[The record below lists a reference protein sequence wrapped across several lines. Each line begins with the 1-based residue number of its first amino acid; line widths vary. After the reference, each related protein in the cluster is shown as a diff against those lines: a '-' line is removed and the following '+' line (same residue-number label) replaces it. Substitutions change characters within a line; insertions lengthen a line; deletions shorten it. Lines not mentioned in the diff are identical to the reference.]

1 MLAPLHV
8 LLTQFTGTYW
18 PPGQLWE
25 VLTPGLMTD
34 EVGRGHAELLGPPL
48 LSWVTWVLSEPQLPH
63 LHWAPSSHRGK
74 GCEVLGTW
82 RVL

>member
-1 MLAPLHV
+1 MLA
-8 LLTQFTGTYW
+8 LLQALLIQFTGTYW

-48 LSWVTWVLSEPQLPH
+48 LIWVTWALSEPHLPH
-63 LHWAPSSHRGK
+63 LRGAP
-74 GCEVLGTW
+74 
-82 RVL
+82 